1 MAITSGR
8 RGPVMTSGDLSPGW
22 VILLN
27 AGAWLVIQLGS
38 AVFFSLVPL
47 ARFVPRGKL
56 FRARAWERDGRIYDR
71 ILRVH
76 AWKRV
81 LPDGAALFRSGF
93 RKRRMSG
100 RSPGYCTQ
108 FVQETCRAELS
119 HWIALALLPLFFIWN
134 PWQIALLMIPYAIS
148 TNVPCI
154 VAQRYNRP
162 RLSALANR
170 RVDSP
175 GNHATAGAEK
185 LQTAHKKEKQRAG
198 KP

>member
-1 MAITSGR
+1 VTS
-8 RGPVMTSGDLSPGW
+8 PPGW
-22 VILLN
+22 VILIN
-27 AGAWLVIQLGS
+27 AGAWLVIQLGGAMFS
-38 AVFFSLVPL
+38 SLVPL
-47 ARFVPRGKL
+47 ARFNPRGKL
-56 FRARAWERDGRIYDR
+56 FRARAWEQHGRVYDR

-76 AWKRV
+76 AWKRA
-81 LPDGAALFRSGF
+81 LPDGAAVFRSGF

-100 RSPGYCTQ
+100 RSPGYCAQ
-108 FVQETCRAELS
+108 FVLETCRAELA
-119 HWIALALLPLFFIWN
+119 HWLARALLPLFFIWN

-170 RVDSP
+170 LVDSSRNNAP
-175 GNHATAGAEK
+175 ASTGM
-185 LQTAHKKEKQRAG
+185 LQTAHTQEKQRTG